1 LAGCVVIVIS
11 LHFVSF
17 SLRQK
22 SFLRQ
27 KVKQWE
33 NLGTKIDA
41 VIKKFDGKAGVVI
54 VDLENGWKIERNEDI
69 KFPAASLIKL
79 PIGMVVYKAI
89 AEGKIKEHDVI
100 EIKKSDIVLGSG
112 VIRKRGFPQSYRID
126 QLLALML
133 TVSDNTACNKI
144 IKLLG
149 FDYINDEME
158 KFGLK
163 DTTLKRL
170 MMDFKARKRGIEN
183 YTTARDMAR
192 VWEVLYFGEVLGEKT
207 SNQLIE
213 LLKNQKV
220 RDRIPKLLTDRVAV
234 ANKTGL
240 ERNVCHDSG
249 ISFTLNH
256 EGLGCTPGG
265 DILVVVLTSDFKT
278 FNSAKKF
285 ISQIAFLSYNYILQV
300 SHERKRYFY
309 NSECSRSK

>member
-1 LAGCVVIVIS
+1 MAIVVS
-11 LHFVSF
+11 LHFFSF
-17 SLRQK
+17 TLRQK

-27 KVKQWE
+27 KIKQWQ
-33 NLGTKIDA
+33 NLEAEIDA
-41 VIKKFDGKAGVVI
+41 VIKKFNGKAGVVI
-54 VDLENGWKIERNEDI
+54 VDLENRWRIERNEDI

-79 PIGMVVYKAI
+79 PLGMVVYKAI
-89 AEGKIKEHDVI
+89 AEGKISGSEVI
-100 EIKKSDIVLGSG
+100 EIKKNDVVWGSG
-112 VIRKRGFPQSYRID
+112 IIRKRSFPQSYRID
-126 QLLALML
+126 QLLALMF

-149 FDYINDEME
+149 FDYINDEMK

-170 MMDFKARKRGIEN
+170 MMDFKARKMGVDN

-192 VWEVLYFGEVLGEKT
+192 AWEALYSGKILGKKI
-207 SNQLIE
+207 SSQLME
-213 LLKNQKV
+213 LLKNQKA
-220 RDRIPKLLTDRVAV
+220 RDRIPRLLPDGIVV

-249 ISFTLNH
+249 IIFAPNCK
-256 EGLGCTPGG
+256 GAGFAPGG
-265 DILVVVLTSDFKT
+265 DILVVVLTSDFNT

-300 SHERKRYFY
+300 SRERKRYFY
-309 NSECSRSK
+309 NSECPRPE